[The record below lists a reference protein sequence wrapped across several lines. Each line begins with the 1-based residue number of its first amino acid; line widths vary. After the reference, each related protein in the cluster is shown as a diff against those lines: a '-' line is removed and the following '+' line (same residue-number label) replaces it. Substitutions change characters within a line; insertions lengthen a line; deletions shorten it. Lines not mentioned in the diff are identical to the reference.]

1 MLPTCRGSIQVE
13 TSEVVVFGLGLRRA
27 RAAGLRA
34 AAGLWALN
42 SASDSFACGE
52 DVEGEGGR
60 C

>member
-1 MLPTCRGSIQVE
+1 MLPTCRGSIRVE

-27 RAAGLRA
+27 
-34 AAGLWALN
+34 WALS